1 MSSPANKT
9 TLTTHQWLDIAVLVM
24 LALFA
29 SWYLYDSYTASA
41 HIMNLILVLPLACLI
56 IALCAFELV
65 HQITKPQT
73 PPDDLESISSVAP
86 VMALFAA
93 YVLTLKWLGFD
104 VGTFL
109 FIAIFLWVHDEK
121 RIPWVLAY
129 SIVFASITALF
140 FSKMLPYPMPM
151 LLLPTLY

>member
-1 MSSPANKT
+1 MSSPAIKT
-9 TLTTHQWLDIAVLVM
+9 RFTTHQWLDIAVLAM
-24 LALFA
+24 LILFT
-29 SWYLYDSYTASA
+29 SWYLYDSYTAST
-41 HIMNLILVLPLACLI
+41 HIMNLILVLPLACII
-56 IALCAFELV
+56 IALCTFELI
-65 HQITKPQT
+65 QQFIKPLA

-93 YVLTLKWLGFD
+93 YVLSLKWLGFD

-109 FIAIFLWVHDEK
+109 FIAVFLWLHGEK
-121 RIPWVLAY
+121 RIQWVLAY
-129 SIVFASITALF
+129 SIVFAAITAVF